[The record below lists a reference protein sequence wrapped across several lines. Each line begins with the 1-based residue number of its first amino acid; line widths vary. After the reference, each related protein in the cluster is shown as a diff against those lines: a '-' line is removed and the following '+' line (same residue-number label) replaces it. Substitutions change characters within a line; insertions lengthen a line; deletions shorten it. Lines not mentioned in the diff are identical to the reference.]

1 METDARPTT
10 MLDAALALA
19 ARGFHV
25 LPLNGKVPRTRSGS
39 KDATTREEQI
49 RQWWGWWPTA
59 DIGIA
64 TGHDDLLVIDVDGPE
79 GAKNLSLLEQ
89 RIGSLP
95 DSSRVRTSRGLH
107 IYLKCPKEVRNS
119 QARSDGWDGIDIR
132 GIGGFVVAPPSVHQ
146 ETGHVYE
153 WIDGPLV
160 EELPAAWEA
169 ELTRARTRVT
179 TPNRI
184 AGGGAKIPVGQRH
197 QAMVSLAGAMRRKGM
212 SHEAMFAGL
221 RAEVTAT
228 FEDGES
234 VPDENIWRAVRDMDA
249 YVAEDP
255 VEALSEALS
264 LAAQLE
270 DMLASDKQ
278 AATRPDMI
286 AALSTLK
293 DEDLSAWTG
302 VCDVLRR
309 HKQLRW
315 VEQGIKRHK
324 AQVAAQKLEEMKAR
338 GAEIDDAPI
347 KQADP
352 ERFHCNATGVWAVVG
367 DNGDALERILHVP
380 LYITARL
387 KDIETGEERIALAW
401 KRDGVWAS
409 TNCDASLAASAQRIV
424 ALADHGLP
432 IDSGSAGQ
440 VVRYLTAVAAANP
453 EIPVRLRSERTGWIG
468 SSRFWPGAAD
478 DIEFD
483 PRDQSLKHV
492 IAPSGTLAEWVDI
505 VKPLRER
512 YPLLRLQLSAS
523 FAGPLLEKTGSRG
536 FVVHLWGQSGSGKTA
551 VLTCAASVWGSAKF
565 MKSFMTTRYALTVNA
580 AERTGLPLCI
590 NEKQLANFPADRVL
604 YELVEGVSKGQG
616 ARDGGTR
623 AAMRWLCPILTNGE
637 SPITDSASEQGTR
650 TRAIEIAGEP
660 IDSEEV
666 AASLYSAFAAQHGTA
681 GPEFVSRLVGTD
693 LSVIRTDLEEIRS
706 VLDAAVDGHIRTHI
720 ASLAVVCL
728 ADFYSGM
735 WVFGEDRETALMY
748 SVGWALQIMRDEL
761 ETKGDADQGQVAYE
775 DVYAWVYSMLGT
787 KIAPA
792 KSIGTNGYERLGYL
806 DNGWVWVLVP
816 VLREYIERTPTG
828 SHRGFLRDMDRKDL
842 IKKERNGDKW
852 RYSIRGKGSA
862 KYNVLRFEADLA
874 DLEDGGQVEDTL
886 EDRRYPT

>member
-324 AQVAAQKLEEMKAR
+324 AQVAAQKLEEMKQR

-623 AAMRWLCPILTNGE
+623 AAMRWLSPILTNGE
-637 SPITDSASEQGTR
+637 SPITNRDSEQGTR

-660 IDSEEV
+660 IDSEAV
-666 AASLYSAFAAQHGTA
+666 AASLYSKFAAQHGTA
-681 GPEFVSRLVGTD
+681 GPEFVSRL
-693 LSVIRTDLEEIRS
+693 IRMDTEQIRS
-706 VLDAAVDGHIRTHI
+706 DLAMIRECLDNAVDGHLRTHV
-720 ASLAVVCL
+720 ASLAVVAL
-728 ADFYSGM
+728 ADCYAGT
-735 WVFGEDRETALMY
+735 WIFGIPAEQSLME
-748 SVGWALQIMRDEL
+748 SAAWALQIMEDGL
-761 ETKGDADQGQVAYE
+761 ERKGETDQAERAYQE
-775 DVYAWVYSMLGT
+775 VSEWVYSLLGT
-787 KIAPA
+787 KIAPTRDTA
-792 KSIGTNGYERLGYL
+792 TPGYERLGYL
-806 DNGWVWVLVP
+806 ENGWAWVLTSFLSAFLEQSP
-816 VLREYIERTPTG
+816 NR

-842 IKKERNGDKW
+842 IRKERNGKDW
-852 RYSIRGKGSA
+852 RYSIRGAGGQR
-862 KYNVLRFEADLA
+862 YNVLRLDPEILDLA
-874 DLEDGGQVEDTL
+874 GQDTDQDHFQDRKDLA
-886 EDRRYPT
+886 

>member
-132 GIGGFVVAPPSVHQ
+132 GQGGFVVAPPSVHQ
-146 ETGHVYE
+146 ETGHIYE
-153 WIDGPLV
+153 WIDGPLI

-324 AQVAAQKLEEMKAR
+324 AQVAAQKLEEMKQR